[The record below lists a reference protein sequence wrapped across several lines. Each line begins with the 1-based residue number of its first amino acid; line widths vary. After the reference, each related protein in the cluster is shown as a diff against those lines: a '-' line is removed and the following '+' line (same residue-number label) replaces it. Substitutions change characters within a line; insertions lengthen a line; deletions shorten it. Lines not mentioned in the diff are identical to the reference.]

1 MKKLILPLLLLTTSS
16 AALAGGWLT
25 NTNQNIAFLRN
36 PARDGAIGIDGVY
49 SNPAGVIF
57 LPQGLHISLN
67 IQSAYQNREVTS
79 TFAPFAYGTANNGQA
94 EKLFKGDA
102 QAPVVPSIQIAY
114 NHNRWSY
121 SFNFAIGG
129 GGGKCAFKHGLGSF
143 ESQASLLPLL
153 GADLGITQYSLDS
166 YMRGRQYYYGFQIGA
181 AYKITDNLSAFV
193 GGRLIYATANYYG
206 YMRNICVNNPTGEG
220 MVNASELFS
229 SLATSYSQL
238 SGQYSEAGYTEAA
251 TTYAQAATQM
261 ATLAAATEDV
271 SLNCDQTGWGF
282 TPILSLDWKIG
293 KFNFAVKYEFKT
305 KIRLDNRSAN
315 SASAE
320 RLESLQSFMDGVT
333 IKQDIPALLTL
344 GTQYQPIPTLRLMAG
359 FHYYFDKQ
367 ASQENDTQ
375 KYLKSGSRE
384 ILAGIEYDI
393 NKRLQI
399 SGGWQN
405 THFGTS
411 DEYIKDISFNV
422 NSNSVGLGLG
432 IQATKHVKVNIAYFH
447 SFYRDYKRT
456 ESDYNNISNTL
467 LMALDEETVA
477 AYVASGALSGTD
489 SFTRKNKVFGLGV
502 DLSF

>member
-1 MKKLILPLLLLTTSS
+1 MKKLILPLLLLATSS

-79 TFAPFAYGTANNGQA
+79 TFAPFAYGTANNGQTK
-94 EKLFKGDA
+94 KLFKGDA

-282 TPILSLDWKIG
+282 TPILGLDWKIG

-344 GTQYQPIPTLRLMAG
+344 GTQYEPIPTLRLMAG

-367 ASQENDTQ
+367 ASQENNTQ

-384 ILAGIEYDI
+384 LLAGIEYDI

-432 IQATKHVKVNIAYFH
+432 IQATKHVKVNVAYFH
-447 SFYRDYKRT
+447 SFYRDYKRSET
-456 ESDYNNISNTL
+456 DYNNISNTL